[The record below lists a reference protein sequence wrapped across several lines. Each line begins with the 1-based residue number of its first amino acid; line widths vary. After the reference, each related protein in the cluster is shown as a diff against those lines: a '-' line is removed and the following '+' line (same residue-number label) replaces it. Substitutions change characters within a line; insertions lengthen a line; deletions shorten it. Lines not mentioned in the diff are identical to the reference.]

1 MGPAHFGGIAPG
13 RKRIPDQAPYNRPAV
28 GVGGE
33 IRAGNE
39 ACVSYAPDSLGRK
52 ARLSLMIRGTI
63 FFAASLERV
72 NYQKYILELRSS
84 VGRSSYKD
92 FMFWA
97 TLPFRPPAR
106 LVTPQKEVAVNFS
119 ERYPVPRTS
128 RRFVWGSPR

>member
-13 RKRIPDQAPYNRPAV
+13 RKRIPDQAPYNRPTV

-63 FFAASLERV
+63 FFAVSRRGLTI
-72 NYQKYILELRSS
+72 KYDLELGPN

-92 FMFWA
+92 FMFSRR
-97 TLPFRPPAR
+97 LPFRPPAR
-106 LVTPQKEVAVNFS
+106 LVTPQKEVAVNFP